1 MEARHYVGVFRDERT
16 SFDQRTT
23 QAAISGNVIQS
34 VSRL

>member
-1 MEARHYVGVFRDERT
+1 MSVFLETKGT

-23 QAAISGNVIQS
+23 QAAISDNVIQS